1 VFVKIAERIRRDH
14 SLRRI
19 AAKVDFDFTY
29 QEVADRYGSNGNVS
43 VPPPIV
49 LKLMLLLIFYNVRSE
64 RELIS
69 TLPERKSVN

>member
-1 VFVKIAERIRRDH
+1 VN
-14 SLRRI
+14 L
-19 AAKVDFDFTY
+19 DFTY
-29 QEVADRYGSNGNVS
+29 QEVAGGYGSNGNVS